1 MLRYTMMLKNKN
13 DKDNHRMEKD
23 NKDNKDNK
31 NDSVK
36 KAGNKRKRTSNS
48 NITRRNNK
56 KCKRGTNGSDSD
68 SSESERDYDYVPPEK
83 DSSTEPESESDS
95 ESVDESEYELL
106 KENSKNI
113 KRSRPTR
120 KAAQKKSYK
129 ETDSSDESESDEN
142 KEQSEK
148 FKGSFEDLD
157 KEAEEEYE
165 KYLEK
170 LAEEMGDNI
179 YDRVKSKLT
188 KEKDSDKITKPEVDC
203 CDISDDKK
211 GNIGTILILSQA
223 PGKTG
228 KNEAKGGYNLRKNAG
243 KYEIL
248 TPDEKQKLEETEKM
262 LFELNRHKIPPRHK
276 VLLSQMTLASKAKII
291 ENMDRVNNMNSYSSE
306 YSKLTRWIDGVLKL
320 PFGKYYELPISLSS
334 PNNEITSYLTNVEN
348 VMDKC
353 IYGQR
358 TAKEKILEFVGKWIT
373 NPNSTNEPLAF
384 VGEKG
389 TGKTTLAKE
398 GIAKA
403 LGRPFCMVSLGG
415 ESDAASF
422 KGHDYTYEGSR
433 WGRIADM
440 IIGTQCMNP
449 VIFFDE
455 LDKLSTT
462 RSGEEITGMLM
473 HLTDTTQNDKFSD
486 KYFSGIDIDLSKAL
500 FIFSYNDP
508 EKLNPILRDRL
519 TEIKFSSFKK
529 QDKLIIAKNFLIKRA
544 CENIGLKIDD
554 YILNDETLS
563 NLIEKYTP
571 REESGVRSLKR
582 IIETLFLRLNLF
594 QLPQNLNIS
603 YKNMKIKSKK
613 GKYKISDTVL
623 TELLKDMV
631 PNMSQAVLSMYA

>member
-1 MLRYTMMLKNKN
+1 MMLKNKN

-23 NKDNKDNK
+23 NKNTKD
-31 NDSVK
+31 SSAK
-36 KAGNKRKRTSNS
+36 KTGNKRKRTSNS
-48 NITRRNNK
+48 NLTRRNNK
-56 KCKRGTNGSDSD
+56 KCKRGNNGGDSD

-106 KENSKNI
+106 KENSKNT
-113 KRSRPTR
+113 KRTRPTR

-129 ETDSSDESESDEN
+129 EYDSSESESDEN
-142 KEQSEK
+142 KEYSENLE
-148 FKGSFEDLD
+148 GSFEDLD
-157 KEAEEEYE
+157 KEAEKEYE

-179 YDRVKSKLT
+179 YDRVKSNLT
-188 KEKDSDKITKPEVDC
+188 KEKEKTSNKITEPEVDC
-203 CDISDDKK
+203 CDVNDDKK
-211 GNIGTILILSQA
+211 GNIGTIFILSQA

-228 KNEAKGGYNLRKNAG
+228 KNEAKGGYNLRKNVG

-334 PNNEITSYLTNVEN
+334 PNHEITSYLTNVEN
-348 VMDKC
+348 VMDDC

-433 WGRIADM
+433 WGRIVDM

-544 CENIGLKIDD
+544 CENIGLRMDNYIFNDD
-554 YILNDETLS
+554 TLS

-594 QLPQNLNIS
+594 QLPQDLNIS
-603 YKNMKIKSKK
+603 YKNMKIKSKN
-613 GKYKISDTVL
+613 GKYKINDTVL

-631 PNMSQAVLSMYA
+631 PNISQAVLSMYA